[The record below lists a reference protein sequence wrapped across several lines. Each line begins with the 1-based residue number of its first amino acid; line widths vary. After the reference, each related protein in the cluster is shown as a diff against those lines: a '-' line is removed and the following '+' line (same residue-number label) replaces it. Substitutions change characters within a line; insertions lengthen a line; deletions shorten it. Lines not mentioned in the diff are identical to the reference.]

1 MSNPR
6 KLPPPSPKSKDS
18 TVYYIRMRAYSIISL
33 CSIEFLKKMLIKFKS
48 FSIWSGIIVWIIRNQ
63 QNSRLFKPNVIFILL
78 ICLRSFPHYNIALT
92 LCGQREANCL
102 HSSTVNEGK
111 LTHNDFFCKRNSA
124 NRNPIKKS
132 TKVTNFTSILTVA
145 YLLLK
150 CWQNKVIFGGLP
162 VTWACRWL

>member
-63 QNSRLFKPNVIFILL
+63 QNSRLFKPYVIFILL

-92 LCGQREANCL
+92 LCGQREANCF
-102 HSSTVNEGK
+102 TFVNCQWGK
-111 LTHNDFFCKRNSA
+111 INTQWFFLQTKFRKQKSN
-124 NRNPIKKS
+124 KK
-132 TKVTNFTSILTVA
+132 TQQK
-145 YLLLK
+145 
-150 CWQNKVIFGGLP
+150 
-162 VTWACRWL
+162 